1 MMAYGIFN
9 NIYMHSAFGF
19 RGTREIFI
27 LVLTNVSGRQ
37 QTNINLVFLACV
49 VSENGGQYFTSIPP
63 PPPPPPRGNF
73 PTLLQGDRRDTPI
86 F

>member
-1 MMAYGIFN
+1 
-9 NIYMHSAFGF
+9 MHSAFGF

-27 LVLTNVSGRQ
+27 LVLKNVSGRQ
-37 QTNINLVFLACV
+37 QTHINLVFLACV

-63 PPPPPPRGNF
+63 PPPTPRGEF
-73 PTLLQGDRRDTPI
+73 PYSATEGIGGIPPI